1 MKKIIL
7 LLLLT
12 ITTSCSSLIP
22 LQANLDNQT
31 LLLTESKDILAQ
43 YQLDSKIK
51 DGELEHKVFLK
62 NGKKSSSGSTD
73 KYQSETAFKKIYKS
87 YLLSKF
93 NSYSDSKIKINI
105 MLVDLK
111 LVTNFTTST
120 MIMLNGQ
127 SKYTRKAIG
136 NFYVKIVYNGKEYQ
150 KDIQVSVDGYNETT
164 TSTTNNYRGQP
175 SYNRNSISNPTQQ
188 KSKLLENMFNKSII
202 QVDKYLD
209 FIISKN

>member
-12 ITTSCSSLIP
+12 VTTSCSSLIP

-31 LLLTESKDILAQ
+31 LLLTESKDISAQ
-43 YQLDSKIK
+43 YQLSSKIK

-62 NGKKSSSGSTD
+62 NGNKSSSGITN

-120 MIMLNGQ
+120 MIMLGGQ

-136 NFYVKIVYNGKEYQ
+136 NFYVKTVYNGKEYQ
-150 KDIQVSVDGYNETT
+150 KDIKVSVDGYNETS
-164 TSTTNNYRGQP
+164 TSTTTNYRGQH
-175 SYNRNSISNPTQQ
+175 SYNINSISNPTQQ
-188 KSKLLENMFNKSII
+188 KSKLLESMFNKSII

-209 FIISKN
+209 FIINEN